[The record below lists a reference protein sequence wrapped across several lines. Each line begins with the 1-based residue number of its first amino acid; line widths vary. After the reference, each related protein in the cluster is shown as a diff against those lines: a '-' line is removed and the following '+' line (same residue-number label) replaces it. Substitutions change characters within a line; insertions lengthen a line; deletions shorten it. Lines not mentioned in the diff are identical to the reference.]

1 MNCCDKAC
9 KRKKNCKLKH
19 SLDVLSLVTMY
30 LIFIFFIFLFG
41 LITYVY
47 SDDILIFI
55 QDTIES
61 QIYLNY

>member
-1 MNCCDKAC
+1 MKNY
-9 KRKKNCKLKH
+9 RKEKINELKH
-19 SLDVLSLVTMY
+19 SFDVFSLVTMY
-30 LIFIFFIFLFG
+30 FIFIFFIFLFG

-55 QDTIES
+55 QDIIES

>member
-1 MNCCDKAC
+1 MKNY
-9 KRKKNCKLKH
+9 RKKKINELKH
-19 SLDVLSLVTMY
+19 SFDVFSLVTMY
-30 LIFIFFIFLFG
+30 FIFIFFIFLFG

-55 QDTIES
+55 QDIIES